1 LIAVPSL
8 WKLTSRPSSRS
19 GLVTWPASAMMRSS
33 LKSIAALREREFF
46 FLLPSHD
53 VPVADDYRD
62 RMTAP
67 KEIK

>member
-1 LIAVPSL
+1 
-8 WKLTSRPSSRS
+8 
-19 GLVTWPASAMMRSS
+19 MRGSS

-53 VPVADDYRD
+53 VPVADDYRG
-62 RMTAP
+62 RMSAP